1 MTTPTIASATNATN
15 AAQTSA
21 ASTASAATTGFG
33 DNFNTFLKL
42 LTTQLKNQDPLS
54 PLDTNQFTQQ
64 LVSFSQ
70 VEQAINTNTKLSS
83 LVSMA
88 STNQAVSA
96 LPLVGKVV
104 QYDGSS
110 AVLAGGSAHFTY
122 SLPNPATTSVISISN
137 AQGQLVARVAGET
150 TSGSHDFTWNGTD
163 LAGNTQPPGTYSIAV
178 SAQASDKSAMTVTTT
193 GFGKVDG
200 IELQNGQPLMSIGGL
215 KVPTSKMLAIKD
227 TI

>member
-15 AAQTSA
+15 PAQASA
-21 ASTASAATTGFG
+21 ASTSAVKGFG
-33 DNFNTFLKL
+33 DNFNTFLKM

-70 VEQAINTNTKLSS
+70 VEQAIDTNTKLSS

-96 LPLVGKVV
+96 LPLVGKIV

-122 SLPNPATTSVISISN
+122 SLPTQATSSIISITN
-137 AQGQLVARVAGET
+137 AQGQLVSRVAGDT
-150 TSGSHDFTWNGTD
+150 TSGTHDYTWDGKD
-163 LAGNTQPPGTYSIAV
+163 MAGNTQPPGTYSIAV
-178 SAQASDKSAMTVTTT
+178 SALAADKSAMAVTTT
-193 GFGKVDG
+193 SFGKVDG
-200 IELQNGQPLMSIGGL
+200 IELQSGQPLMSIGGL
-215 KVPTSKMLAIKD
+215 KIPTSKMLAIKD